1 MRTMHN
7 IDFSVVHDAQ
17 LLKIELNNNFVE
29 LLFKLVDETMF
40 LVTLAGVERMLC
52 NSLKEGNTILSADVI
67 DDVSK
72 CSIFLNKIFELND
85 QEKKENPAY
94 LLKIKEKINSQE
106 LVLFHI
112 SPSYGCE
119 LIALCKSV
127 EVSKSVSRNR

>member
-1 MRTMHN
+1 MHN

-106 LVLFHI
+106 IVLFHI

>member
-106 LVLFHI
+106 IVLFHI